1 MLKNLSFCT
10 VENIFLT
17 YYLGFIMNF
26 AYLLKKHKFLSIEE
40 QKAIL
45 SDYAL
50 KNQLLS
56 LEFRTSKIEKDLSL
70 GKLSENDIITMADIF
85 LLGLNF
91 QDIMQ
96 MLGLICSKGIEL
108 HIVSENLFFNKTQSS
123 CYIFN
128 ACLKIYKTL
137 LSVKNKSIQDK
148 LLKDGRQRGRPKG
161 KTPLDD
167 KIELIQSMINQ
178 NVKLKEIAQRLN
190 VKRST
195 LIAFTIRRNIEKNS

>member
-1 MLKNLSFCT
+1 
-10 VENIFLT
+10 
-17 YYLGFIMNF
+17 MNF
-26 AYLLKKHKFLSIEE
+26 AYLLKKHKFLSVEE

-56 LEFRTSKIEKDLSL
+56 LEFRTTKIEKDLSL

-96 MLGLICSKGIEL
+96 MLDLICSKGIEL
-108 HIVSENLFFNKTQSS
+108 HIVSENLFFNKTQPS

-137 LSVKNKSIQDK
+137 LSVKNKLCRKHQKKNACKSMA
-148 LLKDGRQRGRPKG
+148 
-161 KTPLDD
+161 T
-167 KIELIQSMINQ
+167 ELYY
-178 NVKLKEIAQRLN
+178 
-190 VKRST
+190 T
-195 LIAFTIRRNIEKNS
+195 LRVQFNNLWR